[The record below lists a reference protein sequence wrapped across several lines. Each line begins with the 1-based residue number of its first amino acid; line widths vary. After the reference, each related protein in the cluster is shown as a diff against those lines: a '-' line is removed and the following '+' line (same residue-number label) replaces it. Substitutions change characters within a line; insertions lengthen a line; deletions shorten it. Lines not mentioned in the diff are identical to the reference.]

1 MKLKRLIV
9 KKLFGIYDY
18 DLDFNCN
25 ECVTILH
32 GPNGCGKSTILG
44 LIKALANI
52 TYSSEPDYFCHELDK
67 FVFSEVEYVFDNGF
81 CLKVVKAEGF
91 EDKGSV
97 FSTPVKEFAR
107 KDENAHKNDFNLFN
121 LYGLGISPGE
131 SKDILITLPMKVC
144 LKANEDKYYY
154 SCTTSFYMSIA
165 YENSFLLKKT
175 IDELIE
181 MNYFED
187 NDVEVDN
194 EECDIILSQ
203 EMEIEPYSI
212 IDINPKESNNDI
224 NLLSDAI
231 NRQVENIEVKNR
243 EKVFEAYKSFPVNV
257 LNKALNKKE
266 MLYHDRI
273 SMYNALQL
281 IENEYIELEKFGILG
296 KCKLDFIDKLR
307 DEKFKL
313 PVNIN
318 CVVNQ
323 YIEDAQKELQSYQE
337 LKTKIEFF
345 LQLINECFVL
355 TGKRIDVKHGKGF
368 SVILKKTG
376 KEIDLKDLSRGEQQ
390 LIYNLYK
397 IIFESLHNNIVL
409 IDEPEISMHIAWQTE
424 YVDALLKI
432 CVPLNIQVIIAT
444 HAPHI
449 VNNHFGLLTKV
460 SAENDCDEEE

>member
-9 KKLFGIYDY
+9 KKLFGVYDY
-18 DLDFNCN
+18 DLSFNCN
-25 ECVTILH
+25 ECITILH

-44 LIKALANI
+44 LIKALKNI
-52 TYSSEPDYFCHELDK
+52 TEPEASDYITNVLDE
-67 FVFSEVEYVFDNGF
+67 FVFSEVEYILDNGY
-81 CLKVVKAEGF
+81 CLKFVKSEGF

-97 FSTPVKEFAR
+97 FNTPVKYFAE
-107 KDENAHKNDFNLFN
+107 KVEKSQENNDRLNHLFDR
-121 LYGLGISPGE
+121 YGLGISFE
-131 SKDILITLPMKVC
+131 SKDILITLPITAYW
-144 LKANEDKYYY
+144 KASEHENYYKY
-154 SCTTSFYMSIA
+154 TFSFSMSISIG
-165 YENSFLLKKT
+165 NSDLLEKT
-175 IDELIE
+175 CVELDK

-187 NDVEVDN
+187 NVTCFDDDEF
-194 EECDIILSQ
+194 ISTLSW
-203 EMEIEPYSI
+203 EMEPCSI
-212 IDINPKESNNDI
+212 IDINPKESTNDI

-231 NRQVENIEVKNR
+231 NKQVENIKVKNR
-243 EKVFEAYKSFPVNV
+243 EKISEAYKNFPINV

-281 IENEYIELEKFGILG
+281 IENEYIELKKFGIL
-296 KCKLDFIDKLR
+296 KECKLDFIDKLR

-323 YIEDAQKELQSYQE
+323 YIEDAQTELKSYQG
-337 LKTKIEFF
+337 LKTKIDFF
-345 LQLINECFVL
+345 LELINECFVL

-368 SVILKKTG
+368 SVILNKTG

-397 IIFESLHNNIVL
+397 IIFESLTNDIVL
-409 IDEPEISMHIAWQTE
+409 VDEPEISMHIAWQTE

-449 VNNHFGLLTKV
+449 VNNHFGLLTKL
-460 SAENDCDEEE
+460 SAENDCDEE